1 MDKVLST
8 LTQIIDA
15 GNKILLYTRDIS
27 EKEFTEDEIKQYA
40 IQRLFEIMGEGCS
53 RLPTDILEDC
63 AEMPCKGLKDLRN
76 VLIHRYDVVDLII
89 LWNTIKSELPEI
101 IRSVQN
107 CMDQQKT
114 KFSK

>member
-15 GNKILLYTRDIS
+15 GNKILLYTQDIS
-27 EKEFTEDEIKQYA
+27 EEEFAEDEIKQYA

-53 RLPTDILEDC
+53 RLPTEILEDC

-76 VLIHRYDVVDLII
+76 ILIHRYDVVDLNI
-89 LWNTIKSELPEI
+89 LWNTIKTELPEI
-101 IRSVQN
+101 IRSVQD
-107 CMDQQKT
+107 CMGQQKIKFT
-114 KFSK
+114 K

>member
-27 EKEFTEDEIKQYA
+27 EEEFAEDEVKQYA
-40 IQRLFEIMGEGCS
+40 IQRLFEIMGEGSS

-76 VLIHRYDVVDLII
+76 ILIHRYDVVDLII
-89 LWNTIKSELPEI
+89 LWNTIKKDLPEI
-101 IRSVQN
+101 IVSVQN
-107 CMDQQKT
+107 CIDMQK
-114 KFSK
+114 SKIS

>member
-76 VLIHRYDVVDLII
+76 ILIHRYDVVDLII
-89 LWNTIKSELPEI
+89 LWNTIKKELPEI
-101 IRSVQN
+101 ILSVQN
-107 CMDQQKT
+107 CMDRQKA
-114 KFSK
+114 KIS

>member
-1 MDKVLST
+1 MDKELST

-27 EKEFTEDEIKQYA
+27 EEEFAEDEVKQYA

-76 VLIHRYDVVDLII
+76 ILIHRYDVVDIII
-89 LWNTIKSELPEI
+89 LWNTIKKDLPEI
-101 IRSVQN
+101 IVSVQN
-107 CMDQQKT
+107 CIDMQK
-114 KFSK
+114 SKIS

>member
-15 GNKILLYTRDIS
+15 GNKILLYTQDIS
-27 EKEFTEDEIKQYA
+27 EEEFAEDEIKQYA

-53 RLPTDILEDC
+53 RLPTEILEDC

-76 VLIHRYDVVDLII
+76 ILIHRYDVVDLII
-89 LWNTIKSELPEI
+89 LWNTIKTELPEI
-101 IRSVQN
+101 IVSVQN
-107 CMDQQKT
+107 CIDMQK
-114 KFSK
+114 SKIS

>member
-15 GNKILLYTRDIS
+15 GNKILLFTRDIS
-27 EKEFTEDEIKQYA
+27 EEEFAEDEVKQYA

-53 RLPTDILEDC
+53 RLSTDILEDC

-76 VLIHRYDVVDLII
+76 ILIHRYDVVDIII
-89 LWNTIKSELPEI
+89 LWNTIKKDLPEI
-101 IRSVQN
+101 IVSVQN
-107 CMDQQKT
+107 CIDMQK
-114 KFSK
+114 SKIP